1 MIFSKVLINQRE
13 RTRFV
18 RFLVVGTIGAVV
30 DFSTFNLLVSLLN
43 LNAVLA
49 SVISFCT
56 AILSNFLWNR
66 FWTYP
71 DSRSKNMLRQISEF
85 TIVSII
91 GLGIR
96 TPLFAWLE
104 GPLQKLFSNLQFLPL
119 SFISSE
125 FLGHNTALAIAV
137 IVVLFWNFFVNRYWT
152 YNDVN

>member
-1 MIFSKVLINQRE
+1 MIFTKVLVNQQE

-18 RFLVVGTIGAVV
+18 RFLVVGTIGAMV
-30 DFSTFNLLVSLLN
+30 DFSTFNALVGLLHLD
-43 LNAVLA
+43 AVLA
-49 SVISFCT
+49 SVFSFCA
-56 AILSNFLWNR
+56 AILSNFTWNR

-71 DSRSKNMLRQISEF
+71 DSRSKNMVRQIVQF
-85 TIVSII
+85 AIVSVI

-104 GPLQKLFSNLQFLPL
+104 GPLQKLYSNLQFLPIAFL
-119 SFISSE
+119 SSE

-152 YNDVN
+152 YNDVI